1 MVLSRG
7 SNFDDLQPELGGFS
21 LEMDHLLFAVLYLIE
36 LGSLVYIFHSVAQH
50 AVDEPGEFGGHGL
63 GRHRR
68 PQLCSRRVVSLP
80 FNASNT
86 RAVPSSLTVTTNR
99 PSGLK
104 ATAQTPLLCPAGESL
119 DSYHKILHFIRSTR
133 TQSGMSVSAHLD
145 RRHYLTGTVPT
156 PEQLQALRI
165 KPHQILP
172 KRNNPISPNL

>member
-1 MVLSRG
+1 VVLSRG

-50 AVDEPGEFGGHGL
+50 GVDEPSELGGHGL

-86 RAVPSSLTVTTNR
+86 RAVPSSLTVATNR

-104 ATAQTPLLCPAGESL
+104 ATASKHSYCALPANLSTATT
-119 DSYHKILHFIRSTR
+119 RSFTSFVPPELNPACR
-133 TQSGMSVSAHLD
+133 SVLIS
-145 RRHYLTGTVPT
+145 TVGT
-156 PEQLQALRI
+156 I
-165 KPHQILP
+165 
-172 KRNNPISPNL
+172 